1 MITYE
6 QAAKKVDTYLQDG
19 VLKYAYDGGL
29 ITKESYNAFR
39 EINKNYMPM
48 AAELPRPGESGFIKG
63 SSNPFKKLKG
73 QKKYKVIDPLESIV
87 KNTDY
92 IIRMTELNKT
102 KNDFINTVLEAQK
115 KDPEALKWIKKK
127 KRRLKTNYSSKKR
140 IRKIF

>member
-19 VLKYAYDGGL
+19 VLKYAFDGGL

-48 AAELPRPGESGFIKG
+48 ARELPRPGESGFIKG

-73 QKKYKVIDPLESIV
+73 SKVKIIDPLESIV

-92 IIRMTELNKT
+92 IVRMTELNKT

-115 KDPEALKWIKKK
+115 KDPEALSWIKKK
-127 KRRLKTNYSSKKR
+127 KGNLKPITVQ
-140 IRKIF
+140 RKELEKFF